1 MKTRIK
7 FAAAALALALLSLG
21 AAPALAQTSMY
32 ESLGGKASI
41 AKVVDDFVGIVA
53 ADTRINFQFGKTDI
67 PRLKTMLNDQL
78 SGALGGPCTYTG
90 RDMTAAHAGMGVTNA
105 QFNAIAEDLYVA
117 LEKNGVPYRTQNQ
130 IMAMLAQMQRQ
141 IVTK

>member
-21 AAPALAQTSMY
+21 AAPALAQPSMY

-67 PRLKTMLNDQL
+67 PRLKAMLNDQL
-78 SGALGGPCTYTG
+78 CGARGGPCTYTG

-105 QFNAIAEDLYVA
+105 QFNAIAENLYVA

-130 IMAMLAQMQRQ
+130 IMAMLAPMQRQ
-141 IVTK
+141 IVIK

>member
-1 MKTRIK
+1 MKTRIES
-7 FAAAALALALLSLG
+7 AAAALALAVFSLG

-32 ESLGGKASI
+32 DSLGGKASI

-67 PRLKTMLNDQL
+67 PRLKAMLNDQL
-78 SGALGGPCTYTG
+78 CGALGGPCTYTG

-105 QFNAIAEDLYVA
+105 QFNAIAENLYVA

-130 IMAMLAQMQRQ
+130 IMAMLAPMQRQ